1 MTYLFS
7 WFRNRS
13 VGTKLFGGFAILII
27 IIIISSIF
35 SIQQSASI
43 RDYAL
48 KGALVGEINDELNI
62 ARRNR
67 LAYQINHDESAIQA
81 NKVAIDKMYSKA
93 VQGESFVWGTE
104 ARVLFNDLRNTIP
117 AYADARD
124 NFVKFERQSVDASKS
139 LTAPEQKSVLDKLNQ
154 MLVTH
159 EQSTKQDLILLNV
172 LNRLWIDV
180 LQIQSSDGKNGQDV
194 FETDYRSALNL
205 LAAEGLQLTDADK
218 KTVQLFLNT
227 LKSNVNN
234 YSAALQQSRDVA
246 NTLTGF
252 AEKIANTIQNLVT
265 LQTQK
270 NLDITQQ
277 VITITALVAVCAVV
291 VGLLVA
297 WLITHQMTRQIRN
310 SLTLAEYIAS
320 GDLTAVIEPQSSDEL
335 GRLTTALATMN
346 QRLRDMISQIK
357 ESVMHVATAS
367 SEISAGNTDLA
378 SRTEEQSSAVVE
390 TAASMEELTSTVKRN
405 ADNARE
411 ASHLAEV
418 AANHARSGGKIVWD
432 VIETMGVITE
442 SSKKITEIISV
453 INGISFQTN
462 ILALNAA
469 VEAAR
474 AGEQGRGFAVVAG
487 EVRNLAQRSAQAAKE
502 IESLIQESVQRVHA
516 GSEMANKAGGTM
528 EQIISS
534 VTNVSGIMNEISNA
548 SEEQSRGI
556 DQIGK
561 AVTELDST
569 TQQNAALV
577 QESSSAASS
586 LEQQADQLSQLVSVF
601 KLGTEST
608 TQHRSS
614 SGTQLSGR
622 LKTVALPPANNKED
636 WESF

>member
-81 NKVAIDKMYSKA
+81 NKVAIDKMYSKV
-93 VQGESFVWGTE
+93 VQGESFVWGSE

-432 VIETMGVITE
+432 VIDTMGVITE

-622 LKTVALPPANNKED
+622 LKPVALPPANNKED